1 MTRMTRRDFGLLTAG
16 SLLAGGTVATAQAQQ
31 VLKVGL
37 IPSEDSRAMLAQSK
51 DILDAVEKNS
61 GMKVQGFV
69 ATDYNGVIEALRAKH
84 LDIAYLG
91 PFSYVLATTVT
102 PVEAFAIAETAK
114 AGRTYYHSKI
124 IALKSSGIKTL
135 ADLKG
140 KNFAFVDPASTSGY
154 AFPLAGLLKAGIEP
168 KRDFKTVIFT
178 GAHDA
183 NALAVANGKVDAA
196 TIADRILDAAIAKGH
211 IKADQIQVVWESPPI
226 PESPMVWRKDLSP
239 ETKAKVKAA
248 FLSIKDLNWSDQGKL
263 NGFKKP
269 TTRPTTS
276 CARPPS
282 SRTSISRS
290 RSSRN
295 TSPGDRAM
303 IEIRG
308 LAKSYGDHQALHDV
322 SLSIRPGEFVVV
334 LGPSGAGKSTLLR
347 CINRLIEPTAG
358 DILVDGTSLSSNRRD
373 LRLLRR
379 NVAMIFQQHNLV
391 KRLSVL
397 KNVLVGRMA
406 DLSPILSSL
415 QLFPEA
421 DVKIAMH
428 CLEQVA
434 MSHKARN
441 RADALS
447 GGEQQRVGIARALAQ
462 QPKFMLADEPVA
474 SLDPKTSRTV
484 LNYLKKSCKES
495 NIAVSATSIR
505 STMRWSSPSGRRP
518 LGRPRRL

>member
-183 NALAVANGKVDAA
+183 NALAVAKVDAA

-239 ETKAKVKAA
+239 EMKAKVKAA

-263 NGFKKP
+263 NGFKETNDQAYDIVRETAK
-269 TTRPTTS
+269 
-276 CARPPS
+276 
-282 SRTSISRS
+282 
-290 RSSRN
+290 
-295 TSPGDRAM
+295 
-303 IEIRG
+303 
-308 LAKSYGDHQALHDV
+308 LANID
-322 SLSIRPGEFVVV
+322 
-334 LGPSGAGKSTLLR
+334 
-347 CINRLIEPTAG
+347 
-358 DILVDGTSLSSNRRD
+358 
-373 LRLLRR
+373 
-379 NVAMIFQQHNLV
+379 
-391 KRLSVL
+391 
-397 KNVLVGRMA
+397 
-406 DLSPILSSL
+406 
-415 QLFPEA
+415 
-421 DVKIAMH
+421 
-428 CLEQVA
+428 
-434 MSHKARN
+434 
-441 RADALS
+441 
-447 GGEQQRVGIARALAQ
+447 
-462 QPKFMLADEPVA
+462 
-474 SLDPKTSRTV
+474 
-484 LNYLKKSCKES
+484 LKKQK
-495 NIAVSATSIR
+495 
-505 STMRWSSPSGRRP
+505 
-518 LGRPRRL
+518 